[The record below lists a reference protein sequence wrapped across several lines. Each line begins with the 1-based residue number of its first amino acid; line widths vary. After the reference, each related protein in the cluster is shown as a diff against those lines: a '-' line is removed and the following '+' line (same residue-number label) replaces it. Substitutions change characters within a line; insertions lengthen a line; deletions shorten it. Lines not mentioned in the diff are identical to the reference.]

1 MDGNNG
7 QKRYALRPRRRRVD
21 GDDQGPPAERL
32 WDWQRGQPREEPEAR
47 DLLRGWR
54 DVLRGRRRPHP
65 ESVSLPRQ
73 RARPMVE
80 IEDTDS
86 EEDMQPQDVAPP
98 PVPGDLASDEEI
110 EEPAED
116 AAPPASDEEE
126 PPQAPEQWV
135 NEDGGVT
142 GPGQTN
148 RLAEVTAALR
158 ALGIIHSE
166 DGREWINVGMFNDLW
181 ERTRENN
188 HSQNRFENIVQG
200 YIRWLKFAPQSHSN
214 IIRYVEGDNNVD
226 AHLEIPFHNA
236 YELSLMLFLY
246 LLRRMGT
253 VSRGANHE
261 IFSAEYGP
269 HSPAHISGRFF
280 VDHDGDVL
288 LRDFNS
294 IYFGTIS
301 KFIDFFYSS
310 DRPTDDKDRW
320 SETTTS
326 GEVFKVYLYR
336 DPNDPNSQN
345 PVFKFIYIFHRGF
358 SWNIGARWY
367 PGLQPIIER
376 IFPRGGIVCA
386 KNETD
391 DLCLLYSI
399 AMGIVCRTI
408 PNFFTRQKFIDVN
421 DLSRRIDNLLLDSC
435 LNAQEIMF
443 RIRNRHPGDECDKI
457 GSLALKNLSTS
468 DVCKVLEHIEDV
480 FVFHCFALDVY
491 MLDVSAGGGSRVYP
505 CYISRRPTDKRVS
518 VLNIYF
524 GRISHFCAI
533 TNKEEVFKVTNGKI
547 FYTCSKCH
555 RTYYSKQMEVL
566 HDHCTDGT
574 NGWNWSVYGTSPL
587 HEIAGRCEKCHLLF
601 EDEERAAFHAK
612 HCFMKHRSGSRYV
625 KLSADSV
632 LCGGGEEQSLD
643 DRYLIFADFECLILE
658 DGTHELMSYG
668 YYDVRA
674 DHFEVGYSIERF
686 MLHLESIV
694 AHVPTNEIHV
704 FFHNAMNYDVN
715 FIIRFVLEYR
725 PTWSISVIMKS
736 ATRLQ
741 TVRFTFGQQGKRKK
755 IVIGDTFHFMTMSL
769 ARIVDSIRKDD
780 IETNMR
786 NFPHFFQV
794 IRRFEYGTSPYYA
807 NLVLRKNLYPY
818 RFFNSPERITTYGD
832 EFFGIFEPREEN
844 LQYFSE
850 GITVGDLRQ
859 NLPLFKEVCSAFHIG
874 NSRAYH
880 DLYLTCD
887 VMQITDVFLKA
898 RQALFETHHID
909 IAKYIGMPG
918 ASWAAFLKMN
928 PNMELPLYRET
939 RFAEFFSYMTRGG
952 VTSAALRYAESDD
965 MHSIIYLDVNG
976 LYPYVMQQ
984 YKYPMGEMLWR
995 TFDDVPYP
1003 TLFLMSSYFKEL
1015 RDSGRG
1021 ACLCV
1026 DLHFTDDVKKRTDQF
1041 PFAPEHRMLKDC
1053 YFDENGDMYP
1063 FLRRWSQANNG
1074 EQMKSF
1080 YGLVGTL
1087 YDKDHYGVHW
1097 RLLEWYIKHG
1107 VVVRKIH
1114 FAVEFDEGD
1123 YLKEYVT
1130 LNINIRNTR
1139 TDELGKMVY
1148 KLLGNSIY
1156 GKTFESPFNRGT
1168 FLIVRDND
1176 KLRGLLE
1183 EGNISSITPLEGGN
1197 CIVKVDS
1204 EEVVLDK
1211 PTYIGACVTEYAK
1224 LHMYTLFYDKLRPI
1238 FNEKVELVYT
1248 DTDSFIIRVEHPR
1261 AGMSARDLF
1270 EYIEEQQPGL
1280 IGKNGGQLKSETGED
1295 TIKEVIALR
1304 SKLYAYITQ
1313 SGKIGKRAKGTTA
1326 AAQEAELSWDAYKS
1340 ALLELRAVPTHNMQF
1355 QRRGFKIRSV
1365 ELVKQSISVNDGKR
1379 YIEEDGIH
1387 THAWGWDHHEN

>member
-1 MDGNNG
+1 MDNNQG
-7 QKRYALRPRRRRVD
+7 RRQYALRPRRGRA
-21 GDDQGPPAERL
+21 Q
-32 WDWQRGQPREEPEAR
+32 EPEPEQLSEDER
-47 DLLRGWR
+47 RLLEWGWR
-54 DVLRGRRRPHP
+54 NVLRGRRRPHP
-65 ESVSLPRQ
+65 GGIYRPFQ
-73 RARPMVE
+73 RRRLIAD
-80 IEDTDS
+80 IEDEDDGD
-86 EEDMQPQDVAPP
+86 EEEQAAAAAPAPADDFPSDEEVEEPAPDAPAPAAAEEEPPEPP
-98 PVPGDLASDEEI
+98 PVPD
-110 EEPAED
+110 P
-116 AAPPASDEEE
+116 
-126 PPQAPEQWV
+126 
-135 NEDGGVT
+135 NNH
-142 GPGQTN
+142 PGATN
-148 RLAEVTAALR
+148 RLGRLVAALR
-158 ALGIIHSE
+158 RMRIIHRGA
-166 DGREWINVGMFNDLW
+166 DGKERINVRQFNELW
-181 ERTRENN
+181 ETTAEGVYSNDADVN
-188 HSQNRFENIVQG
+188 EIQG
-200 YIRWLKFAPQSHSN
+200 YIRWIKFTNRARRN
-214 IIRYVEGDNNVD
+214 IIRYVEPAGDAPYLD
-226 AHLEIPFHNA
+226 IPFRGA
-236 YELSLMLFLY
+236 FELSLVLFLY
-246 LLRRMGT
+246 LLRRMGSLGRGH
-253 VSRGANHE
+253 VYAIMSR
-261 IFSAEYGP
+261 EYGDDT
-269 HSPAHISGRFF
+269 PAAYQGVFF
-280 VDHDGDVL
+280 IDEAGDVKL
-288 LRDFNS
+288 DHFNR
-294 IYFGTIS
+294 IYFGTVS
-301 KFIDFFYSS
+301 RFVEFFYDEHRPLRSS
-310 DRPTDDKDRW
+310 HDYWADTGG
-320 SETTTS
+320 S
-326 GEVFKVYLYR
+326 GEVFRIVNYVNSL
-336 DPNDPNSQN
+336 DPNNAN
-345 PVFKFIYIFHRGF
+345 PMFRFTYIFMPGF
-358 SWNIGARWY
+358 NWNVGTRWH
-367 PGLQPIIER
+367 PALKEPIER
-376 IFPRGGIVCA
+376 VFPRGGIVCA
-386 KNETD
+386 MNETD
-391 DLCLLYSI
+391 DLCLLYSM
-399 AMGIVCRTI
+399 AMGIVCCAS

-421 DLSRRIDNLLLDSC
+421 VISRRINNLLLDSC

-443 RIRNRHPGDECDKI
+443 RIRTRRPGDECDKL
-457 GSLALKNLSTS
+457 SSVTLKNLSTTE
-468 DVCKVLEHIEDV
+468 VCSALQHIEDV
-480 FVFHCFALDVY
+480 FLFDSFALDVY
-491 MLDVSAGGGSRVYP
+491 MLDISTAGGARVYP
-505 CYISRRPTDKRVS
+505 CYISRRASAKRVS
-518 VLNIYF
+518 ILNIYF
-524 GRISHFCAI
+524 GKVSHYCTI
-533 TNKEEVFKVTNGKI
+533 TNMSELWHVTSGKI

-555 RTYYSKQMEVL
+555 RTYFSKQMEVQ
-566 HDHCTDGT
+566 HEHCLDGS
-574 NGWNWSVYGTSPL
+574 NGWNWSVADTAPN
-587 HEIAGRCEKCHLLF
+587 HVIAGRCEKCHLLF
-601 EDEERAAFHAK
+601 EDEERAAFHAR

-625 KLSADSV
+625 KLPKDPI
-632 LCGGGEEQSLD
+632 LHGGGDEQSLD

-674 DHFEVGYSIERF
+674 DHFELGYSIERF

-725 PTWSISVIMKS
+725 PSWSISVIMKS

-755 IVIGDTFHFMTMSL
+755 IIIGDTFHFMTMSL

-794 IRRFEYGTSPYYA
+794 IRRREYGTSPYYA

-832 EFFGIFEPREEN
+832 EFFRIFEPLEEN

-850 GITVGDLRQ
+850 GITVEDLRQ
-859 NLPLFKEVCSAFHIG
+859 NLPLFKDVCRVFHIG
-874 NSRAYH
+874 NSRDYH

-898 RQALFETHHID
+898 RQTLFETHHID

-928 PNMELPLYRET
+928 PDMELPLYRET

-984 YKYPMGEMLWR
+984 YKYPTGEMVWR
-995 TFDDVPYP
+995 TFDDVSCRYNA
-1003 TLFLMSSYFKEL
+1003 FLLNTYFKHLEEE
-1015 RDSGRG
+1015 GRG

-1026 DLHFTDDVKKRTDQF
+1026 DLHIPDEVKEKSDQF
-1041 PFAPEHRMLKDC
+1041 PFAPEHRLLKDC
-1053 YFDENGDMYP
+1053 YFDADGEMYP
-1063 FLRRWSQANNG
+1063 FLRRWSEANNG

-1097 RLLEWYIKHG
+1097 KLLQWYIRHG
-1107 VVVRKIH
+1107 VVVTNIH

-1123 YLKEYVT
+1123 YLKEYVS
-1130 LNINIRNTR
+1130 LNISIRNTR
-1139 TDELGKMVY
+1139 SDELGKMVY

-1168 FLIVRDND
+1168 FLIIRDED

-1224 LHMYTLFYDKLRPI
+1224 LHMYTLFYDKLGRI
-1238 FNEKVELVYT
+1238 FKDLQLVYT
-1248 DTDSFIIRVEHPR
+1248 DTDSFIIRVGHPR
-1261 AGMSARDLF
+1261 PGMTPHDLF
-1270 EYIEEQQPGL
+1270 EYIEENEPGL

-1295 TIKEVIALR
+1295 LIKEVIALR
-1304 SKLYAYITQ
+1304 SKLYAYITE

-1326 AAQEAELSWDAYKS
+1326 AAQEAELTWDAYKQ

-1387 THAWGWDHHEN
+1387 THAWGWDHHEH